1 MNRLIFLIV
10 LIVSV
15 SLGGCNKAEVLQSST
30 AVEEE
35 GQPDTLKNPN
45 IKSDEKGMTITSTEE
60 ITEANAET
68 GMRATEE
75 TEDNWKANHVEIFN
89 DSYQMEKHNGGYA
102 ISNEEVT
109 DLAGGTDFVF
119 DLSDLEYDVV
129 KALVK
134 IIYDKNHYSSYE
146 FYEHSMEVDM
156 AMHQETG
163 IEYFDVLFDSTHYWM
178 IYYCQGKAYAL
189 YDDTG
194 LIARAR
200 RAKAL
205 SNPGETVLFGF
216 PIKES
221 EEWVVICM
229 EESNRDYLVCR
240 MGNPKDKSI
249 TLEYPQDKSDS
260 WDHFTLKKGLWTSK
274 EKPKNGEIYYN
285 ESLIYED
292 ETVIYTIFEES
303 TRKDGGSETALSLK
317 MGNKLTGEVKIYEG
331 MGEMSET
338 VGALDNHI
346 SDYIGVTE
354 EAV

>member
-1 MNRLIFLIV
+1 MNRPIFLIV
-10 LIVSV
+10 LVVAV
-15 SLGGCNKAEVLQSST
+15 SLGGCNKAEVLQSSI

-35 GQPDTLKNPN
+35 SQQDTLKNPN
-45 IKSDEKGMTITSTEE
+45 IKSDEKVITITSTEE

-68 GMRATEE
+68 SMRATEE
-75 TEDNWKANHVEIFN
+75 TEDDWKANHVEIFN
-89 DSYQMEKHNGGYA
+89 DSYQMEKNNGGYA

-200 RAKAL
+200 SAKAL

-292 ETVIYTIFEES
+292 EIVIYTIFEES

-317 MGNKLTGEVKIYEG
+317 MENKQTGEVKIYEG

-354 EAV
+354 EAL